1 MSAHLV
7 RAIEE
12 LKRGVLFL
20 GAVVESQLQQAVDAV
35 GRRDASLATRV
46 ISSDT
51 EIDQLEVEIED
62 ECLKILALHHP
73 VAQDL
78 RFVVAVIKLNND
90 LERVGDLAVNIAEH
104 ALYLATH
111 DPVTVPDTI
120 RTLSRKAAIML
131 KNALDALVKTD
142 SALARRVCAADDEVD
157 DLNRLLFDEVEER
170 IRDCTDNLDSNI
182 RLLSIS
188 RQLERVG
195 DHATNIAEDV
205 IYMTEGQIIRHAE
218 KAAQRRK

>member
-20 GAVVESQLQQAVDAV
+20 GAVVESQLQQAVDSV
-35 GRRDASLATRV
+35 WHRDASLATRV
-46 ISSDT
+46 IASDE

-73 VAQDL
+73 AAQDL

-90 LERVGDLAVNIAEH
+90 LERAGDLAANIAEH
-104 ALYLATH
+104 SLYLATH
-111 DPVTVPDTI
+111 DPVAIPDAL
-120 RTLSRKAAIML
+120 RTLSRKAAVMV
-131 KNALDALVKTD
+131 KNALDAIVKTD
-142 SALARRVCAADDEVD
+142 ASVARRVCAADDEVD
-157 DLNRLLFDEVEER
+157 DLNRLIFDEVEGR

-182 RLLSIS
+182 RILSIS
-188 RQLERVG
+188 RQLERIG

-205 IYMTEGQIIRHAE
+205 IYMVEGQIIRHSGRGSQAR
-218 KAAQRRK
+218 A